1 MQLIPIYKNGENN
14 IMNTTKYVI
23 STFTTFANKI
33 EETIQY
39 RNWTGGEC
47 REYIKDAL
55 WNMQRACTEIKNFS
69 SEEMDQILE
78 DDRTKNI
85 LETMKAYYSDIA
97 ENHRIQYSDQ
107 ECREKVK
114 TSRDKMLSELSL
126 FIPWMDMTRNDT
138 EYFLFSYDEDN
149 DIYLI
154 PFYLIELIPNHIKLI
169 SINNKEIDTS
179 NDDFKK
185 DNDHRGGYLAY
196 GIRVN

>member
-1 MQLIPIYKNGENN
+1 
-14 IMNTTKYVI
+14 
-23 STFTTFANKI
+23 
-33 EETIQY
+33 
-39 RNWTGGEC
+39 
-47 REYIKDAL
+47 
-55 WNMQRACTEIKNFS
+55 
-69 SEEMDQILE
+69 
-78 DDRTKNI
+78 
-85 LETMKAYYSDIA
+85 
-97 ENHRIQYSDQ
+97 
-107 ECREKVK
+107 
-114 TSRDKMLSELSL
+114 MLSELSL

>member
-1 MQLIPIYKNGENN
+1 MQLIPIYKNGGNN
-14 IMNTTKYVI
+14 IMNITKYVI

-126 FIPWMDMTRNDT
+126 FIPWMDMTRNDI
-138 EYFLFSYDEDN
+138 EYFLFS
-149 DIYLI
+149 
-154 PFYLIELIPNHIKLI
+154 
-169 SINNKEIDTS
+169 
-179 NDDFKK
+179 
-185 DNDHRGGYLAY
+185 
-196 GIRVN
+196 

>member
-1 MQLIPIYKNGENN
+1 
-14 IMNTTKYVI
+14 MNTTKYVI

-39 RNWTGGEC
+39 RNWTGVGPHGEFIDSNMG
-47 REYIKDAL
+47 RTINPGH